1 VEILFVTDVKPRY
14 RVKAEG
20 QRTAPAADGAPA
32 ARRGKAVAR
41 YLRSDRAG
49 VLAMRK
55 ATMRDGQRDVRE
67 AAERAA
73 ALAIDFMHNSG
84 WIAGAVTQVLC
95 DTIGEEL
102 KLSCRAKLKKL
113 GYSDKQAR
121 EWRSVVEE
129 EWRKWAWN
137 PKECDLAGKATIAEM
152 ADAVLRGFL
161 GTGEG
166 FGILDFMEAAERRRY
181 GVQTGIK
188 VSLVAS
194 HRCPRTTREADG
206 LEDGIFQDDNGR
218 ALQYLF
224 KVRSRGIESERKIDA
239 ADVIHVMDRGENL
252 NSVRGISPIAPA
264 LKVLSQADQLADF
277 TLAKALLQTVFAA
290 TINSPEPSEDAFK
303 SLQTLEDIETPE
315 GWDENTDGPWGE
327 FIGGLQQDLMEV
339 WGARIGALKEKGISM
354 SDPARVNHLGPGET
368 FTLHTTS
375 TPNSDYL
382 EFFRNLLREIARCI
396 GVTYESLSMDHTDAS
411 YSSVLMSVAS
421 IWPIVLRRRSRI
433 MIPFL
438 QAIYERW
445 LEEMIERGKIA
456 IKGGREAFRRHREDV
471 FQAEWHGPGAP
482 SADNYKAAMAEKIEL
497 ELGISSFFDICAKRG
512 KNGQEQIDQLGREK
526 KLFEDAGVPHPF
538 GRTQGGG
545 GPQGAAM
552 EGNREPAK
560 AA

>member
-1 VEILFVTDVKPRY
+1 MTEPKPRH
-14 RVKAEG
+14 RVKATSERLQPAG
-20 QRTAPAADGAPA
+20 QAE
-32 ARRGKAVAR
+32 RRGKPVAR

-55 ATMRDGQRDVRE
+55 ATMRDGHRDVRE

-121 EWRSVVEE
+121 EWRSLVEE

-152 ADAVLRGFL
+152 ADAVLRSFL
-161 GTGEG
+161 GTGEA
-166 FGILDFMEAAERRRY
+166 FGILDFMEARERRRY
-181 GVQTGIK
+181 GLSTGIK

-194 HRCPRTTREADG
+194 HRCPRITREAEGLDDG
-206 LEDGIFQDDNGR
+206 VFHDLNGR
-218 ALQYLF
+218 AMAYRF
-224 KVRSRGIESERKIDA
+224 KVRTRGVESERDVDA
-239 ADVIHVMDRGENL
+239 ADVIHVMDRGENV
-252 NSVRGISPIAPA
+252 NSPRGISPIAPA

-303 SLQTLEDIETPE
+303 SLQTLEEIEQPE
-315 GWDENTDGPWGE
+315 GWKDEESGSWTD
-327 FIGGLQQDLMEV
+327 FIGGLQQDLMDV
-339 WGARIGALKEKGISM
+339 WSMRVDALKEKGISM

-421 IWPIVLRRRSRI
+421 IWPIVLRRRNRI

-438 QAIYERW
+438 QSIFERW
-445 LEEMIERGKIA
+445 LEEMIETGKIR
-456 IKGGREAFRRHREDV
+456 IRGGVQAFRRFREDI

-482 SADNYKAAMAEKIEL
+482 SADNYKAAMADKIEL

-512 KNGQEQIDQLGREK
+512 KNGQEQIDQLSREK
-526 KLFEDAGVPHPF
+526 KMFEDAGVPHPF